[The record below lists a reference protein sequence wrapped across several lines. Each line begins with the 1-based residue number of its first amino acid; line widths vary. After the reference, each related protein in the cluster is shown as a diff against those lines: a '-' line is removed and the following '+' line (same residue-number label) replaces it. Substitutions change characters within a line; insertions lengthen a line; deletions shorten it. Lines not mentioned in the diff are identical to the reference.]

1 MSNRIIIGRNRKLM
15 FETGDTCTN
24 VRGAVLKKKR
34 RCKTTWR
41 SKGWEADATRTGT
54 MLQHAAR

>member
-54 MLQHAAR
+54 ML